1 MITFTMWLDPQW
13 ELALD
18 ALAPQIEAA
27 IEEGLLIED
36 DIGEVIWK
44 GAVEP
49 NLRIEVSG
57 DPR

>member
-27 IEEGLLIED
+27 IDEGLLSED
-36 DIGEVIWK
+36 DIGEVLWK
-44 GAVEP
+44 GVVEP
-49 NLRIEVSG
+49 HLHIEVSEK
-57 DPR
+57 

>member
-27 IEEGLLIED
+27 IKEGLLSED

-44 GAVEP
+44 GAVAP
-49 NLRIEVSG
+49 HLRIEVIG
-57 DPR
+57 EPR